1 MPRVLVVMDVD
12 STVIEQEVIELL
24 AAHAGVETAV
34 RDITDAAM
42 RGELD
47 FEGSLRA
54 RVSLLRGL
62 PVSAFDEVW
71 NTVRLTRGARELCNA
86 LHAGGHQVA
95 LVSGGFDVIVERIA
109 NDLDVRYFHANRLES
124 DRGVLTGNLVGDII
138 DRAAKA
144 SLLRT
149 YAKQLDIPMSHTIAV
164 GDGANDIDMVEAAA
178 IGVAFAAKPALQAV
192 SDVIIEERDLRL
204 VLPIVDQLV

>member
-12 STVIEQEVIELL
+12 STVIEQEVIDLL
-24 AAHAGVETAV
+24 AARAGVEAAV

-47 FEGSLRA
+47 FEASLRA

-62 PVSAFDEVW
+62 PISAFDEVS

-86 LHAGGHQVA
+86 LHADGHHVA
-95 LVSGGFDVIVERIA
+95 LVSGGFDVVVERIA
-109 NDLDVRYFHANRLES
+109 SDLDVRYFQANRLETEG
-124 DRGVLTGNLVGDII
+124 GVLTGNLVGDII

-144 SLLRT
+144 ALLRT
-149 YAKQLDIPMSHTIAV
+149 YAKQLDIPMSYTIAV
-164 GDGANDIDMVEAAA
+164 GDGANDIEMVEAAA
-178 IGVAFAAKPALQAV
+178 IGVAFVAKPALQAV
-192 SDVIIEERDLRL
+192 ADVIIEERDLRR
-204 VLPIVDQLV
+204 VLPLVDLLL

>member
-62 PVSAFDEVW
+62 PVSAFDEVS

-109 NDLDVRYFHANRLES
+109 NDLDVRYCHANRLES
-124 DRGVLTGNLVGDII
+124 DRGVLTGNLVGNII

-204 VLPIVDQLV
+204 VLPMVDQLV